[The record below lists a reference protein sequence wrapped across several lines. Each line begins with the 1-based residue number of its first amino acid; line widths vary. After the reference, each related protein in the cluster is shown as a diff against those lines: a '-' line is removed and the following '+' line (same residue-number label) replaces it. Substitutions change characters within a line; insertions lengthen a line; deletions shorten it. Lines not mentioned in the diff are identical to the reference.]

1 MTELALRSLR
11 EAQRTMVWLECR
23 PPEKERHEIREG
35 GRGQGLQ
42 CLRSPK
48 EPQTGFLKQNHTE
61 RLKFQK
67 GLMRVGRTERVALNH
82 VHYRMYN

>member
-1 MTELALRSLR
+1 M
-11 EAQRTMVWLECR
+11 MVWLECR
-23 PPEKERHEIREG
+23 PSVRRGRYEIREG

-67 GLMRVGRTERVALNH
+67 ALMRVGRTERVALNH
-82 VHYRMYN
+82 VHYHMYN